1 MSNLMTNIRRVS
13 LPLQESSQ
21 HLGRL
26 LLALGQAADSTLD
39 AESLA
44 ALDKSAAAAAA
55 ATSSG
60 DSKAAASSTAP
71 AAAGEED
78 PQTAPPSRL
87 EGEQGQ
93 EESFAPAAESA
104 ESGQARTTTVSMTE
118 LLDNPSN
125 HGRPPSATSTAAA
138 AASGDNTSSSNL
150 NKTTPSSFSPTT
162 PLARASSSSVHS
174 ASSSSSFHGRTR
186 ASSSSASASANT
198 PQQQRPA
205 ASAAATAESTP
216 PDSAGSAA
224 GDASAARSPPRKP
237 SPERPVAWRGFGS
250 EEDDDKLVVCESK
263 ALAHLFTRVRNR
275 ETPSPSFN
283 FYARRMARILAEEAI
298 ASLESTRQFI
308 TTPTAATFSSVF
320 VNENNVCIVSILR
333 AGDALAEAAQ
343 ACIPH
348 APAGKILIQRD
359 EESRDKHPVL
369 FYKKFP
375 PKIASMQVL
384 LCDPMLA
391 TGGSALMA
399 IRCLVEAG
407 VKSSAIVFV
416 TVVVCPEGVGAVR
429 AEFPEVTIVTGAMDD
444 CLDERRYILPG
455 IGDFGDRFFG
465 TTL

>member
-60 DSKAAASSTAP
+60 DIKSAASSTAP

-104 ESGQARTTTVSMTE
+104 ESGEACSTTASMTE

-125 HGRPPSATSTAAA
+125 HGRPSPALTAAA
-138 AASGDNTSSSNL
+138 GVSASTGDSSSNSGNL
-150 NKTTPSSFSPTT
+150 NKSTPSFNPSSSSTT
-162 PLARASSSSVHS
+162 PLVRASSSSVHS

-186 ASSSSASASANT
+186 ASSSSASASVHT

-205 ASAAATAESTP
+205 AAESTP
-216 PDSAGSAA
+216 PDSAGAT
-224 GDASAARSPPRKP
+224 AARPSPRKP

-250 EEDDDKLVVCESK
+250 EEDDGKLVVCESK

-275 ETPSPSFN
+275 ETPSRSFN
-283 FYARRMARILAEEAI
+283 FYARRMARILAEEVRTWTYA
-298 ASLESTRQFI
+298 
-308 TTPTAATFSSVF
+308 
-320 VNENNVCIVSILR
+320 VCWH
-333 AGDALAEAAQ
+333 AGGRCWMVHTHDVT
-343 ACIPH
+343 C
-348 APAGKILIQRD
+348 
-359 EESRDKHPVL
+359 
-369 FYKKFP
+369 
-375 PKIASMQVL
+375 
-384 LCDPMLA
+384 
-391 TGGSALMA
+391 TGVIG
-399 IRCLVEAG
+399 VET
-407 VKSSAIVFV
+407 S
-416 TVVVCPEGVGAVR
+416 
-429 AEFPEVTIVTGAMDD
+429 
-444 CLDERRYILPG
+444 Y
-455 IGDFGDRFFG
+455 
-465 TTL
+465 

>member
-55 ATSSG
+55 A
-60 DSKAAASSTAP
+60 AAAPGNKTTTPGSIE
-71 AAAGEED
+71 GEEED
-78 PQTAPPSRL
+78 PKTAPPSRL
-87 EGEQGQ
+87 EGAQGQ
-93 EESFAPAAESA
+93 EEAFAPASEPADSRE
-104 ESGQARTTTVSMTE
+104 ART
-118 LLDNPSN
+118 
-125 HGRPPSATSTAAA
+125 SAA
-138 AASGDNTSSSNL
+138 
-150 NKTTPSSFSPTT
+150 
-162 PLARASSSSVHS
+162 
-174 ASSSSSFHGRTR
+174 SSSSFHGRARTP
-186 ASSSSASASANT
+186 SSTSAHAAAAESSAD
-198 PQQQRPA
+198 
-205 ASAAATAESTP
+205 SAAAP
-216 PDSAGSAA
+216 
-224 GDASAARSPPRKP
+224 ARPTSPKVPRKP

-250 EEDDDKLVVCESK
+250 QADDDKLVVCESK

-275 ETPSPSFN
+275 ETPSRSFN

-298 ASLESTRQFI
+298 ASLESSRQFI

-320 VNENNVCIVSILR
+320 VDENNVCIVSILR

-343 ACIPH
+343 ECIPH
-348 APAGKILIQRD
+348 APVGKILIQRD

-369 FYKKFP
+369 FYKKLP
-375 PKIASMQVL
+375 SKIATMQVL

-391 TGGSALMA
+391 TGGTALMA
-399 IRCLVEAG
+399 IRLLTESG
-407 VKSSAIVFV
+407 VKQSAIVFV

-455 IGDFGDRFFG
+455 LGDFGDR
-465 TTL
+465 L